1 MIKGRCCKLRKTI
14 NLSETFLWCRMPGG
28 VYYIKD
34 VDKKSKLINIQDLK
48 IITFN
53 EYKKHFLTLSKAK
66 SEQCMKKDKRL
77 GSR

>member
-14 NLSETFLWCRMPGG
+14 NLSETFLWCRMAGG

-66 SEQCMKKDKRL
+66 SEQYMKKDKRL